1 MAEVYTENVGQRK
14 DDVDWIPEI
23 AGRGLPILSKDNGL
37 KSDPERQAIIDS
49 AARVFLLPDTQRP
62 AVEQTAR
69 FVYHRYRIALR
80 CHRDGPYI
88 YLLFPKKL
96 EHFPLG

>member
-1 MAEVYTENVGQRK
+1 MAEVYTEKVGERK
-14 DDVDWIPEI
+14 ADVDWIPEI
-23 AGRGLPILSKDNGL
+23 ASRGLPILSKDNAL

-62 AVEQTAR
+62 AVEQIAR
-69 FVYHRYRIALR
+69 FVHHRYRIALR
-80 CHRDGPYI
+80 CRRDGPYI
-88 YLLFPKKL
+88 YLLFPKKV